1 MRSLSGVSGKIPH
14 GLNSWRV
21 GLKERILEAA
31 EKVFSEKGFYE
42 AKITKIAEEA
52 GVSVGTIYRFYRS
65 KEELY
70 SEVIRKKLKEMEREV
85 EEAVEGKSPLE
96 ALEAYVNTV
105 VDFFSRERDFFEIFM
120 RELGS
125 SFIIDTERFNLS
137 DWYKDYV
144 RKFSGII
151 ERGIAEG
158 TFKELDPEGVFLLI
172 SGALA
177 NIDYFRLK
185 GFLSIEPEEVKKLVL
200 EVVLSGLLDNER

>member
-1 MRSLSGVSGKIPH
+1 VKILSGVSGKILY
-14 GLNSWRV
+14 GLNSWRI
-21 GLKERILEAA
+21 GLKERILVAA

-70 SEVIRKKLKEMEREV
+70 REVIRKKLEEMEREI
-85 EEAVEGKSPLE
+85 EEAVKGKSPLE
-96 ALEAYVNTV
+96 ALKAYVNTV
-105 VDFFSRERDFFEIFM
+105 VDFFSREKDFFEIFM

-125 SFIIDTERFNLS
+125 SFIIDTERLNLS
-137 DWYKDYV
+137 NWYKDYV
-144 RKFSGII
+144 RKFSAVI
-151 ERGIAEG
+151 EKGIAQG
-158 TFKELDPEGVFLLI
+158 TFKKLNPEGVFLLI

-185 GFLSIEPEEVKKLVL
+185 GFLSIETEEVKKLVL
-200 EVVLSGLLDNER
+200 EVILFGLLDNER